1 MKDRTWEDLTIA
13 KVAPQIRRGKLSPVD
28 LTNVMFERI
37 EKLNPALNAFL
48 TLTKDQ
54 ALADARKAEKEIR
67 KGIYRGPLH
76 GIPLSIKDNI
86 AVKGVRTT
94 AGSKILSE
102 WKPDYDATVVKRL
115 REAGA
120 VILGK
125 TNMHEWAKAS
135 NTNNVFYG
143 PSRNPWDLNR
153 ATGGSS
159 AGCGAAVA
167 AGISMGSIGTDSAGS
182 VRNPASLCGI
192 VGFKPTYGRV
202 SMFGGVAGTGPYS
215 INHFGVLAKTVQ
227 DSAFILK
234 CVAGYDSND
243 PLSADAPVPDYS
255 KSIGK
260 DVRRLKIGIISGY
273 FDELVVDEVREV
285 FLEAIKLLKSL
296 GVKTEEVS
304 IPHMNLIPA
313 LQACIGRVEDVS
325 DHDGYLR
332 SSPREYSPKIF
343 NNLIGSLLIPGG
355 AYITAQRVRRLICQE
370 FDEALERVH
379 VIAAPTTA
387 IPAPT
392 IEDLDRGFTEITEKR
407 INLQDPRGN
416 FLTLCTI
423 PFNQTGLPALSLC
436 CGFSSSGLPMG
447 MQIVGK
453 AFEEGT
459 VFQVASAYE
468 KAAKWYERKPPLSLS
483 RVQQRPSLSTFGHD
497 DQSQKTPS
505 IISDSL
511 SPGASTQRY

>member
-1 MKDRTWEDLTIA
+1 VTRL
-13 KVAPQIRRGKLSPVD
+13 
-28 LTNVMFERI
+28 
-37 EKLNPALNAFL
+37 
-48 TLTKDQ
+48 
-54 ALADARKAEKEIR
+54 KE
-67 KGIYRGPLH
+67 
-76 GIPLSIKDNI
+76 S
-86 AVKGVRTT
+86 
-94 AGSKILSE
+94 
-102 WKPDYDATVVKRL
+102 
-115 REAGA
+115 GA

-135 NTNNVFYG
+135 NINNVFYG
-143 PSRNPWDLNR
+143 PAHNPWDLKR

-159 AGCGAAVA
+159 AGCAAAVA
-167 AGISMGSIGTDSAGS
+167 AGISLGSIGTDSAGS

-202 SMFGGVAGTGPYS
+202 SMCGGVAGTGPYS

-227 DSAFILK
+227 DAAYILK
-234 CVAGYDSND
+234 CVAGYDSKD

-260 DVRRLKIGIISGY
+260 DINRMKIGIVRDY
-273 FDELVVDEVREV
+273 FEEIAVAEVKEA
-285 FLEAIKLLKSL
+285 FAEAIKLFSSL

-304 IPHMNLIPA
+304 IPHIDLIPA

-332 SSPREYSPKIF
+332 VNPREYSPKIL

-355 AYITAQRVRRLICQE
+355 AYITAQRVRRIICEE
-370 FDEALERVH
+370 FDRVLERVD

-387 IPAPT
+387 VPAPT
-392 IEDLDRGFTEITEKR
+392 IEDLDRGFTEMRGKR
-407 INLQDPRGN
+407 IALQDRRGN

-436 CGFSSSGLPMG
+436 CGFSSSGLPIG

-459 VFQVASAYE
+459 VLQVASAYE
-468 KAAKWYERKPPLSLS
+468 KAAKWYERRPPLSFS
-483 RVQQRPSLSTFGHD
+483 RVQ
-497 DQSQKTPS
+497 
-505 IISDSL
+505 
-511 SPGASTQRY
+511 